1 MNFSKK
7 NHEHKKE
14 NRNFVSKNL
23 KVTTTILAMA
33 FIGFEAV
40 AGNENRTVEIP
51 FAMHSNKTIEFNI
64 NSLNSNDDVISLYL
78 QLKDDLVAGDGK
90 AAAEISKKL
99 VMAIDKMDISKYDTD
114 QQSEIKKIVAEAK
127 VHADQIAKSEIAKQR
142 EHFKLLSNNMIDLV
156 TITGTE
162 STLYQQYCPMYDK
175 GSSWLSKSKDIK
187 NPYYG
192 SKMLACGRVEK
203 EFN

>member
-1 MNFSKK
+1 M
-7 NHEHKKE
+7 
-14 NRNFVSKNL
+14 KNL
-23 KVTTTILAMA
+23 KVTTTILALA
-33 FIGFEAV
+33 FIGFEGV
-40 AGNENRTVEIP
+40 AFNENNKIEILL
-51 FAMHSNKTIEFNI
+51 AIQSNNVIEFNI

-78 QLKDDLVAGDGK
+78 QLKNDLVEEDGK
-90 AAAEISKKL
+90 AAAEVSKKL
-99 VMAIDKMDISKYDTD
+99 VMAFEKMDISKYDAG
-114 QQSEIKKIVAEAK
+114 QQSDLNNIINEAK
-127 VHADQIAKSEIAKQR
+127 EHAVQISNSEINKQR

-162 STLYQQYCPMYDK
+162 NTLYQQYCPMYDK
-175 GSSWLSKSKDIK
+175 GSSWLSSSKDIK